1 MRSFLIALQFL
12 TIFPVKI
19 KGEIKE
25 KEFGKSLIF
34 FPLIGTIIG
43 IILFLT
49 LFLVDFLPDLVR
61 STFIL
66 GVSILI
72 TGGIH
77 LDGFADTFDG
87 FYGFKTKEER
97 LNILRDSKIGVI
109 GAISLFFLLL
119 FKFVMIVS
127 IKKAVL
133 WKTLIIMPTYGR
145 WNLVLACYFSQY
157 PREQGKAKYFIENSK
172 LSYVISGKIFT
183 LFLFLFLFQLN
194 GIILFVLPL
203 PFLFLFIYWS
213 KKKIGGMTGDTLG
226 AMNEIS
232 ECLILLFSLLLN
244 KN

>member
-1 MRSFLIALQFL
+1 
-12 TIFPVKI
+12 
-19 KGEIKE
+19 
-25 KEFGKSLIF
+25 
-34 FPLIGTIIG
+34 
-43 IILFLT
+43 
-49 LFLVDFLPDLVR
+49 
-61 STFIL
+61 
-66 GVSILI
+66 
-72 TGGIH
+72 
-77 LDGFADTFDG
+77 
-87 FYGFKTKEER
+87 
-97 LNILRDSKIGVI
+97 
-109 GAISLFFLLL
+109 
-119 FKFVMIVS
+119 MIVS